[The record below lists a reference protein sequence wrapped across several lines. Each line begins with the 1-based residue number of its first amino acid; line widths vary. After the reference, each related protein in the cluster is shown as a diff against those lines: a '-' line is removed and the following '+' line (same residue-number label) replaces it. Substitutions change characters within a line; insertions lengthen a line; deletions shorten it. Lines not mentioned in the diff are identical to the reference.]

1 MTDDRNLSTEHQR
14 KGDARKPSDTLDK
27 DKVRAP
33 DRPADAGQPAGYD
46 PKTGAVRGSGAG
58 AGGGNPGEDFDSDPQ
73 GGSGTLP
80 ENEVSGRERS
90 GALDE

>member
-1 MTDDRNLSTEHQR
+1 MTDDRNISTKHQR

-27 DKVRAP
+27 DRARAP
-33 DRPADAGQPAGYD
+33 NR
-46 PKTGAVRGSGAG
+46 KTGAARD
-58 AGGGNPGEDFDSDPQ
+58 AGGNSDEGHDAEPE
-73 GGSGTLP
+73 GGSGILP

>member
-1 MTDDRNLSTEHQR
+1 MTDDRNISTEHQR

-27 DKVRAP
+27 NQARSP
-33 DRPADAGQPAGYD
+33 DRPAEAGGARSEDHDAD
-46 PKTGAVRGSGAG
+46 PK
-58 AGGGNPGEDFDSDPQ
+58 